1 MAENRNLKAIVSDKI
16 PEEVSSKLLAECN
29 SEIPVRMSMQKKESD
44 LISSGSVNPGLPK
57 HALII
62 ADREYMQSLQC
73 AQRSFIITDPSLPD
87 NPIMFASPGFLE
99 LTKYSL
105 DDIIGRN
112 CRFMQ
117 GPRTDPEQLGV
128 LRKGIIE
135 GKDTSVTL
143 MNYKKDG
150 TAFWNQIFVAG
161 LKNAVGKIVN
171 YVGVQTEVKSPGYLA
186 ESSSSS
192 GACVIANDEGLRRG
206 MRSEAAQK
214 SGIMGMGIAGVGRVA
229 VKTESAHPI
238 ELPLR
243 PGGGTHGLRSGIIN
257 PVSAT
262 ASGPPPALT
271 NAPNQAA
278 TTAPETASA
287 PTSETGAGL
296 GDEIFEVGEG
306 FTFNTDSTMDFRFT
320 MGDDNE
326 QAAGDGTR
334 RQRGGSLSLPGT
346 RLTPVSSQGGQ
357 MGSQGRP
364 SPDLDT
370 VLTQSSSIAKVAV
383 VAAAIITESGH
394 VKNSARNDS
403 VSTSTKIES
412 D

>member
-29 SEIPVRMSMQKKESD
+29 SEIPSRISMHKKESD
-44 LISSGSVNPGLPK
+44 LISNGSVNPGLSK
-57 HALII
+57 HALIST
-62 ADREYMQSLQC
+62 DREYMQSLQC

-105 DDIIGRN
+105 DDVKGRN
-112 CRFMQ
+112 CRFLQ
-117 GPRTDPEQLGV
+117 GPRTNPGQLGV
-128 LRKGIIE
+128 LRKGIVE

-143 MNYKKDG
+143 LNYKKDG

-171 YVGVQTEVKSPGYLA
+171 YVGVQSEVKNPGYSA
-186 ESSSSS
+186 EFSSSS
-192 GACVIANDEGLRRG
+192 GASIIASDEGLRRG
-206 MRSEAAQK
+206 MRSETAQK
-214 SGIMGMGIAGVGRVA
+214 SGIMGMAGVGGVA
-229 VKTESAHPI
+229 VETGLAQPI
-238 ELPLR
+238 NLPLR
-243 PGGGTHGLRSGIIN
+243 PGGGTHGLRSGVPIPSI
-257 PVSAT
+257 SAA

-278 TTAPETASA
+278 TLAPASA
-287 PTSETGAGL
+287 SVPASGTATGL
-296 GDEIFEVGEG
+296 GDEIFDVGEG
-306 FTFNTDSTMDFRFT
+306 FTFNTDSSMDFRFT
-320 MGDDNE
+320 MGDDSE
-326 QAAGDGTR
+326 QAAADGTR

-346 RLTPVSSQGGQ
+346 RLTPVSSQGGL

-364 SPDLDT
+364 SPDPDT
-370 VLTQSSSIAKVAV
+370 VTSESGVAKVV
-383 VAAAIITESGH
+383 VEADAIITESEL
-394 VKNSARNDS
+394 VKTITSNDS
-403 VSTSTKIES
+403 ASASTKIES

>member
-29 SEIPVRMSMQKKESD
+29 SEIPVRMSMQKRDSD

-57 HALII
+57 HATIS

-73 AQRSFIITDPSLPD
+73 AQRSFIITDPGLPD
-87 NPIMFASPGFLE
+87 NPITFASPGFLE

-105 DDIIGRN
+105 DDVIGRN

-117 GPRTDPEQLGV
+117 GPRTDPAQLGV

-150 TAFWNQIFVAG
+150 TVFWNQIFVAG

-171 YVGVQTEVKSPGYLA
+171 YVGIQAEVKSPGYLA

-214 SGIMGMGIAGVGRVA
+214 SGIMGMGIAGGGRVA
-229 VKTESAHPI
+229 MKTELAQPI

-243 PGGGTHGLRSGIIN
+243 PGGGTHGLRSGVHI
-257 PVSAT
+257 PSVSAA
-262 ASGPPPALT
+262 ASGPPPAIT
-271 NAPNQAA
+271 SAPNQAA
-278 TTAPETASA
+278 KTSHEIASVPA
-287 PTSETGAGL
+287 SETVAAGL

-306 FTFNTDSTMDFRFT
+306 FTFNTDSSMDFRFT

-326 QAAGDGTR
+326 QAAGDGTK
-334 RQRGGSLSLPGT
+334 RQRGGSLTLPGT

-357 MGSQGRP
+357 MSSQGRP
-364 SPDLDT
+364 SSDLDT
-370 VLTQSSSIAKVAV
+370 VSSQSSVAKVAV
-383 VAAAIITESGH
+383 AAAAIITESAQ
-394 VKNSARNDS
+394 V
-403 VSTSTKIES
+403 
-412 D
+412 